1 MPVPAMFVD
10 PMLGTFRDLMRDVE
24 TKNLTGDD
32 VTIMREA
39 LARMEHLATTTDDFA
54 TYSGLLMQEGLFMK
68 FSDAYGRALSAAAS
82 ASASSGGG
90 PSDES
95 LLAQSLKSYE
105 DALAT
110 YERGDAGD
118 DARALIPCVKRIL
131 EIGRSGASYPVFL
144 RTMEEEGLTR
154 VLEGAAPVARAGL
167 VKTLDFAN
175 ANWLPRSVE
184 ESAEILS
191 VFDDMAAAAPFGQPD
206 PFVFGL
212 ARTRI
217 EWRFAPAH
225 RLWSAIVDHRDRLI
239 FLLVD
244 WLDAHA
250 EFAFYDARWRGPAM
264 SDEQVRRNIRRTKE
278 CTPGDFRALEAIV
291 AESFDLSWNAL
302 WAHETFATDYSAGR
316 IAWTDERLRLVRAT
330 YAVCVPGAKA
340 PDELVKAA
348 EDLHTRKAD
357 IRADAGRAIPWQW
370 PPPAP
375 PPFDA

>member
-24 TKNLTGDD
+24 TKKLAGAD
-32 VTIMREA
+32 VDLMRET

-68 FSDAYGRALSAAAS
+68 FSDAYGRALAAAAS
-82 ASASSGGG
+82 PSGGEA

-110 YERGDAGD
+110 YERGDAGE
-118 DARALIPCVKRIL
+118 DARALIPHVKRIV
-131 EIGRSGASYPVFL
+131 EIGRSGVSYPVFL
-144 RTMEEEGLTR
+144 RMMEEEGLTR

-167 VKTLDFAN
+167 VKTLDFAK

-184 ESAEILS
+184 ESAEVLAI
-191 VFDDMAAAAPFGQPD
+191 FDDMAAAAPFGQPD
-206 PFVFGL
+206 PFIFGL

-250 EFAFYDARWRGPAM
+250 DFAFYDARWRGPGM

-278 CTPGDFRALEAIV
+278 CAPGDFRVLEAIT
-291 AESFDLSWNAL
+291 AESFDLGWDDL
-302 WAHETFATDYSAGR
+302 WAHETFAADYAAGR
-316 IAWTDERLRLVRAT
+316 IAWTDERLRLVRRT
-330 YAVCVPGAKA
+330 HAVCVPGAIA

-348 EDLHTRKAD
+348 EDLHARKAD
-357 IRADAGRAIPWQW
+357 IRADVGRAIPWQW

-375 PPFDA
+375 PPFGP

>member
-10 PMLGTFRDLMRDVE
+10 PMLGTFRDFMRDIDA
-24 TKNLTGDD
+24 KNLTGAD
-32 VTIMREA
+32 VDTMREA
-39 LARMEHLATTTDDFA
+39 LARMEHLAATNDDFA
-54 TYSGLLMQEGLFMK
+54 TFSGLLMQEGLFLK
-68 FSDAYGRALSAAAS
+68 FSDAYGRALAAAAS
-82 ASASSGGG
+82 ASAASGGG

-118 DARALIPCVKRIL
+118 DARALIPFVERIL

-144 RTMEEEGLTR
+144 RMMEEEGLTR

-167 VKTLDFAN
+167 VKTLDFAK

-184 ESAEILS
+184 ESAEILAI
-191 VFDDMAAAAPFGQPD
+191 FDDMAAAAAFGQPD

-212 ARTRI
+212 ARTRV

-250 EFAFYDARWRGPAM
+250 AFAFYDARWRGPGM
-264 SDEQVRRNIRRTKE
+264 TDEQVRRNIRRTKE
-278 CTPGDFRALEAIV
+278 CAPGDFRVLAAIT
-291 AESFDLSWNAL
+291 AESFGLAWDDL
-302 WAHETFATDYSAGR
+302 WAHETFAADYAARR

-330 YAVCVPGAKA
+330 HAVCVPGAKA
-340 PDELVKAA
+340 PDELVKVA
-348 EDLHTRKAD
+348 EDLHARKAD
-357 IRADAGRAIPWQW
+357 IRADGGRAIGWQW

-375 PPFDA
+375 PAFDG